1 MTEKRISFSL
11 AINSI
16 LATLSIA
23 QTGLAGDGHDHS
35 GHDHV
40 DDAGDYHLLDSVVVT
55 GTRTERIITQTPV
68 KTELLLADNLDSYNI
83 SNIKDALKL
92 IPTARFENECQN
104 CGLNQIQLLGLST
117 DHTAILFDGAPLYSG
132 LAKVYGADI
141 FPTSFIDR
149 IEVVKG
155 GSSALYGPEAIA
167 GVVNLITTEPTY
179 DNTQYDLS
187 FRSLLGKT
195 SDTEA
200 SFATDRV
207 NADKTFNYTVYGLV
221 KDQEGLDLTTDGFTE
236 VPQFKNKVIGTQ
248 AWFHP
253 DEGSTAKFSYQYM
266 DQSHRGGDSLHLHEE
281 QARVA
286 ESLAH
291 ELHVL
296 KAGWERQNLN
306 GLDFQFNASYIDIQR
321 TSFYGARGDYEQRAY
336 EEADHDGDVT
346 DSFIANNQT
355 AIDTIAHSV
364 WGSTNNN
371 VLYLDAQFDQTWNK
385 HTISA
390 GAQYRLEKLTDGS
403 LYGSAETT
411 TDEFSN
417 TSIFFQDQWM
427 PSDTWEIVYGA
438 RIDDHEKVSD
448 AVFSPRVAFRYQRDK
463 QLTFRASWSTG
474 FNAPGAFNE
483 DMHIGVSNGGAIFL
497 NNAGG
502 LREES
507 SQTLSFGAEYRP
519 KSYEDKLILH
529 SQVHLTKLEDSFDI
543 DDSGELTG
551 SENLWLRVNGPASE
565 VFVWE
570 NNLNWQI
577 NDAIQIDSGLSYIHG
592 RFEDPIERV
601 TDLTTREF
609 IERPEWSGH
618 IGVTYENAQTVD
630 AHAFLRYTGSMIAL
644 GQDADIWRRSPN
656 FWVLDLGLTKTFEN
670 IWEKH
675 DLTVNVGV
683 ENAFDQRQ
691 KDLMD
696 NGEDR
701 DPTYLYGP
709 TSPRTYYLSASL
721 GW

>member
-1 MTEKRISFSL
+1 MLYAYKNLLRE
-11 AINSI
+11 AIPLG
-16 LATLSIA
+16 LATFVSA
-23 QTGLAGDGHDHS
+23 HALAAGNHD
-35 GHDHV
+35 
-40 DDAGDYHLLDSVVVT
+40 DDEFHNLDALVVT
-55 GTRTERIITQTPV
+55 GTRTERIITETPV
-68 KTELLLADNLDSYNI
+68 KTELLLADDLDSYNI
-83 SNIKDALKL
+83 SNLKDALKL

-167 GVVNLITTEPTY
+167 GVVNLITTEPSY
-179 DNTQYDLS
+179 NNTQTDIS

-195 SDTEA
+195 SDVEA

-207 NADKTFNYTVYGLV
+207 NTEETFNYTVYGMI

-236 VPQFKNKVIGTQ
+236 VPEFHNEVIGAQ

-253 DEGSTAKFSYQYM
+253 DEASTLKFSYQYM

-291 ELHVL
+291 ELHVM
-296 KAGWERQNLN
+296 KAGWARNNLS
-306 GLDFQFNASYIDIQR
+306 GLDFQLNASYIDIQR
-321 TSFYGARGDYEQRAY
+321 ISFYGARGDYEQAAY
-336 EEADHDGDVT
+336 EEAGNTGDVT
-346 DSFIANNQT
+346 DAFISANKS
-355 AIDTIAHSV
+355 AIDAIAHSV
-364 WGSTNNN
+364 WGNTHNN
-371 VLYLDAQFDQTWNK
+371 VLYLDAQIDQTWDN
-385 HTISA
+385 HTVSA
-390 GAQYRLEKLTDGS
+390 GAQYRLEKLTDGA
-403 LYGSAETT
+403 LYGDGPFTK
-411 TDEFSN
+411 DEFSN
-417 TSIFFQDQWM
+417 TSVFVQDQWV
-427 PSDTWEIVYGA
+427 PSDEWEIVYGA

-448 AVFSPRVAFRYQRDK
+448 AVLSPRVAFRYKRNEE
-463 QLTFRASWSTG
+463 LTYRASWSTG

-483 DMHIGVSNGGAIFL
+483 DMHIGVTNGGAIFL
-497 NNAGG
+497 NNAAD
-502 LREES
+502 LKEES
-507 SQTLSFGAEYRP
+507 SQTFSLGTEYRP
-519 KSYEDKLILH
+519 KSFEDQVILH
-529 SQVHLTKLEDSFDI
+529 SQVHFTKLEDSFDI
-543 DDSGELTG
+543 DDSGDLTG
-551 SENLWLRVNGPASE
+551 DENLWLRVNGPTSE

-577 NDAIQIDSGLSYIHG
+577 SDAVQIDSGLSYIHG

-601 TDLTTREF
+601 TGLTTREF

-618 IGVTYENAQTVD
+618 IGVTYENSETVD
-630 AHAFLRYTGSMIAL
+630 AHAFLRYTGSMLAL
-644 GQDADIWRRSPN
+644 GQDADIWRHTPN
-656 FWVLDLGLTKTFEN
+656 FWVLDLGLTKKIEN
-670 IWEKH
+670 VWDKN
-675 DLTVNVGV
+675 DLTLNIGI

-691 KDLMD
+691 KDFMD

-709 TSPRTYYLSASL
+709 TKPRTYYLSATL